1 MADTPNVP
9 PDAPGHDGETLLIAC
24 GALAREIV
32 DTLRLNGW
40 TRLRVT
46 CLPAIWHNRPE
57 RIPEGVRAKIRE
69 ARAAGYGRLL
79 VAYADCGTGGLL
91 DRVLEEEGVERL
103 EGPHCYAFYAGQ
115 ADFAALAEAE
125 PGSFFLTDYLARHFD
140 RLILEGLGLDRH
152 PELLPDYFGNYRRLV
167 YLAQLED
174 PALRRKAEAAAA
186 RLGLDYHYRF
196 TGLGELG
203 DFLARVAAEAA

>member
-1 MADTPNVP
+1 MADTP
-9 PDAPGHDGETLLIAC
+9 DAPGRDGETLLIAC

-32 DTLRLNGW
+32 DSLRLNGW

-69 ARAAGYGRLL
+69 ARAAGYRRVL

-91 DRVLEEEGVERL
+91 DKVLEEEGVERL
-103 EGPHCYAFYAGQ
+103 DGPHCYAFYAGQ
-115 ADFAALAEAE
+115 ADFEALAEAE

-167 YLAQLED
+167 YLAQVED
-174 PALRRKAEAAAA
+174 AALRRKAEAAAA
-186 RLGLDYHYRF
+186 RLGLDYEYRF

-203 DFLARVAAEAA
+203 DFLARAAAEAA